1 MKYTY
6 IIYYIVVLLLS
17 DWCCCCCCNRW
28 RRVQLISR
36 QGSAALVNSRAKN
49 ADRTE
54 WITDVQGFREPPSK
68 KITPSYSS
76 VVEYMQAH
84 TQYYT
89 FSWANNI
96 MCKYIVHPAFC
107 LPASCHRSSCSVLI
121 TNNNWHG
128 PQVHDFMFHCFINGS
143 CTISTLI
150 LAGCEA
156 YLLRCGAASRNDRR

>member
-6 IIYYIVVLLLS
+6 VIYYIFVLLLS
-17 DWCCCCCCNRW
+17 EWCCCCCCNRW

-68 KITPSYSS
+68 KITPSCSS

-84 TQYYT
+84 TQVLYT
-89 FSWANNI
+89 FSCANNI
-96 MCKYIVHPAFC
+96 IICRYIHCTSCVFAHRPRAVV
-107 LPASCHRSSCSVLI
+107 LPALSLSRIINTAHRFTVSC
-121 TNNNWHG
+121 
-128 PQVHDFMFHCFINGS
+128 FFHCFINGS
-143 CTISTLI
+143 CTISSLI
-150 LAGCEA
+150 FAGCEA
-156 YLLRCGAASRNDRR
+156 ALTRRSVA